1 MSSALP
7 ADAPADVPFEATAET
22 PAPSPLA
29 TQVRRR
35 RTFAIISHPDAG
47 KTTLTEKLLLF
58 SGAIQIAGSVKAR
71 KATRHATSDWME
83 IEKQRGISVASS
95 VMQMEYR
102 DCVINL
108 LDTPGHQDFSEDT
121 YRVLTAVDAALMVI
135 DAANGV
141 EPQTRRL
148 LQVCRARNTP
158 ILTFVNKMDREV
170 KDPLA
175 LMDEIE
181 RELGMEVVPF
191 TWPVGMGKAFHG
203 VMDLREQ
210 QMRVFS
216 PGEDRVLGKGGVGD
230 EILDGLHN
238 PAYAERFGMQ
248 WEQAKGEIDLL
259 TDAAPPFDEA
269 AFLSGKQTPM
279 FFGSAVNNFGV
290 REVLDALVD
299 LAPPPGDRR
308 AIQRIVKP
316 EETKFTGVVFKIQ
329 ANMDPAHRD
338 RIAFVRVASGRF
350 ERGMRLKVA
359 RSGKELRPNTVVT
372 FMSQR
377 RELLDE
383 AFAGDI
389 IGIPNHGVLQ
399 LGDTLSEGENLQFT
413 GLPFFAPEMFRS
425 VEVADPLKTKQLRAG
440 LTQLGEE
447 GAIQVFRP
455 VAGSMLLLGAVGQL
469 QFEVVAH
476 RLEHEYSCKARIMP
490 ARYNVAR
497 WVTCPEE
504 NGGAKEL
511 QRFIDGNS
519 HRVAMDAVNAPTVLL
534 EYAGE
539 LRAMQDNWPKIQFH
553 ALREHAGLVF
563 QKQLEG

>member
-1 MSSALP
+1 
-7 ADAPADVPFEATAET
+7 
-22 PAPSPLA
+22 
-29 TQVRRR
+29 
-35 RTFAIISHPDAG
+35 
-47 KTTLTEKLLLF
+47 
-58 SGAIQIAGSVKAR
+58 
-71 KATRHATSDWME
+71 
-83 IEKQRGISVASS
+83 
-95 VMQMEYR
+95 
-102 DCVINL
+102 
-108 LDTPGHQDFSEDT
+108 
-121 YRVLTAVDAALMVI
+121 VDAALMVI

-170 KDPLA
+170 QEPLA

-181 RELGMEVVPF
+181 RELGMSVVPF
-191 TWPVGMGKAFHG
+191 TWPVGMGKLFGG
-203 VMDLREQ
+203 VLDLRKD

-216 PGEDRVLGKGGVGD
+216 PGEDRVKDGGD
-230 EILDGLHN
+230 EIVDGIGN
-238 PAYAERFGMQ
+238 PALNERFGAAY
-248 WEQAKGEIDLL
+248 EQAANEVELVRE
-259 TDAAPPFDEA
+259 AAPAFDEEQ
-269 AFLSGKQTPM
+269 FLEGHQTPM
-279 FFGSAVNNFGV
+279 FFGSAINNFGV
-290 REVLDALVD
+290 QEVLDALVD
-299 LAPPPGDRR
+299 LAPSPGDRTS
-308 AIQRIVKP
+308 IQRVVHP
-316 EETKFTGVVFKIQ
+316 DEAKFTGVVFKIQ

-338 RIAFVRVASGRF
+338 RIAFVRVASGHF
-350 ERGMRLKVA
+350 ERGMRLKVV
-359 RSGKELRPNTVVT
+359 RSGKELRPNTVVS
-372 FMSQR
+372 FLSQR

-399 LGDTLSEGENLQFT
+399 LGDTLTEGESLQFT
-413 GLPFFAPEMFRS
+413 GLPFFAPEMFRT

-455 VAGSMLLLGAVGQL
+455 MAGTLLLLGAVGQL

-476 RLEHEYSCKARIMP
+476 RLEHEYGVKARITP

-497 WVTCPEE
+497 WVTCETGEGPNADER
-504 NGGAKEL
+504 EL
-511 QRFIDGNS
+511 KRFIDGNS
-519 HRVAMDAVNAPTVLL
+519 HRVAHDAVNAPCVLL

-539 LRAMQDNWPKIQFH
+539 LRAMQENWPKIKFH

>member
-1 MSSALP
+1 MS
-7 ADAPADVPFEATAET
+7 ADLASQIHAE
-22 PAPSPLA
+22 
-29 TQVRRR
+29 VRQR

-71 KATRHATSDWME
+71 KASRHATSDWME

-102 DCVINL
+102 GCTINL

-170 KDPLA
+170 QDPLA

-181 RELGMEVVPF
+181 RELGMTVVPF
-191 TWPVGMGKAFHG
+191 TWPVGMAKFFGG
-203 VMDLREQ
+203 VLDLRKD

-216 PGEDRVLGKGGVGD
+216 PGEDRVAGAE
-230 EILDGLHN
+230 EIVDGIGN
-238 PAYAERFGMQ
+238 PVLAERFGAAY
-248 WEQAKGEIDLL
+248 EQAAGEIELVR
-259 TDAAPPFDEA
+259 DAAPAFEEA
-269 AFLSGKQTPM
+269 EFLAGRQTPM

-290 REVLDALVD
+290 QEVLDALVD
-299 LAPPPGDRR
+299 LAPPPSERA
-308 AIQRIVKP
+308 AIQRVVHP
-316 EETKFTGVVFKIQ
+316 EEPKFTGVVFKIQ
-329 ANMDPAHRD
+329 ANMDPSHRD
-338 RIAFVRVASGRF
+338 RIAFVRVASGKF
-350 ERGMRLKVA
+350 TRGMRMKVV

-372 FMSQR
+372 FMSQK
-377 RELLDE
+377 RELLEE

-399 LGDTLSEGENLQFT
+399 LGDTLTEGEALQFT
-413 GLPFFAPEMFRS
+413 GLPFFAPELFRS

-455 VAGSMLLLGAVGQL
+455 LLGSVLLLGAVGQL

-476 RLEHEYSCKARIMP
+476 RLEHEYGVRARIMP
-490 ARYNVAR
+490 ARFNVAR
-497 WVTCPEE
+497 WVTCDAAD
-504 NGGAKEL
+504 GGDNEL
-511 QRFIDGNS
+511 KRFVDNNS
-519 HRVAMDAVNAPTVLL
+519 HRMAYDAVNAPTVLL

-539 LRAMQDNWPKIQFH
+539 LRAIQDNWPKIKFH

>member
-1 MSSALP
+1 MSA
-7 ADAPADVPFEATAET
+7 VIQE
-22 PAPSPLA
+22 
-29 TQVRRR
+29 QVRRR

-181 RELGMEVVPF
+181 RELGMTVVPF
-191 TWPVGMGKAFHG
+191 TWPVGMAKFFGG
-203 VMDLREQ
+203 VLDLRKD

-216 PGEDRVLGKGGVGD
+216 PGEDRAAGTE
-230 EILDGLHN
+230 EIIEGTSNPILHD
-238 PAYAERFGMQ
+238 RFGVAF
-248 WEQAKGEIDLL
+248 EQAAGEIELVR
-259 TDAAPPFDEA
+259 DAAPSFDEA
-269 AFLSGKQTPM
+269 EFLAGRQTPM

-290 REVLDALVD
+290 QEVLDALVD
-299 LAPPPGDRR
+299 LAPPPADRP
-308 AIQRIVKP
+308 AIQRVVHP
-316 EETKFTGVVFKIQ
+316 EESKFTGVVFKIQ

-338 RIAFVRVASGRF
+338 RIAFLRVASGRF
-350 ERGMRLKVA
+350 ERGMRLKVS

-377 RELLDE
+377 RELLEE

-399 LGDTLSEGENLQFT
+399 LGDTLSEGEVLQFT

-455 VAGSMLLLGAVGQL
+455 VAGTVLLLGAVGQL

-476 RLEHEYSCKARIMP
+476 RLEHDYGCKARIMP

-497 WVTCPEE
+497 WVTCDAAD
-504 NGGAKEL
+504 GGEKEL

-519 HRVAMDAVNAPTVLL
+519 HRVALDAVNAPTVLL

-539 LRAMQDNWPKIQFH
+539 LRAMQENWPKIKFH

>member
-1 MSSALP
+1 MSNGQI
-7 ADAPADVPFEATAET
+7 ADEVK
-22 PAPSPLA
+22 
-29 TQVRRR
+29 RR

-71 KATRHATSDWME
+71 KASRHATSDWME

-102 DCVINL
+102 DCVVNL

-170 KDPLA
+170 QEPLA

-181 RELGMEVVPF
+181 RELGMAVVPF
-191 TWPVGMGKAFHG
+191 TWPVGMGKRFHG
-203 VMDLREQ
+203 VMDLRNE
-210 QMRVFS
+210 QMRVFR
-216 PGEDRVLGKGGVGD
+216 PGEDRNRKDDEGGD
-230 EILDGLHN
+230 EILLGIAN
-238 PAYAERFGMQ
+238 PVYAERFGA
-248 WEQAKGEIDLL
+248 EYEHARHDIDLVRE
-259 TDAAPPFDEA
+259 AAPAFDEQQ
-269 AFLSGKQTPM
+269 FLEGHQTPM
-279 FFGSAVNNFGV
+279 FFGSAINNFGV

-299 LAPPPGDRR
+299 LAPPPGPRP
-308 AIQRIVKP
+308 AIQREVAP
-316 EETKFTGVVFKIQ
+316 DEPKFSGVVFKIQ

-338 RIAFVRVASGRF
+338 RIAFVRVASGHF
-350 ERGMRLKVA
+350 ERGMRLKVV
-359 RSGKELRPNTVVT
+359 RTGKELRPNTVVS
-372 FMSQR
+372 FLSQR

-399 LGDTLSEGENLQFT
+399 LGDTLTEGEALQFT

-455 VAGSMLLLGAVGQL
+455 AAGTVLLLGAVGQL

-476 RLEHEYSCKARIMP
+476 RLEHEYGCKARITP

-497 WVTCPEE
+497 WVTSDD
-504 NGGAKEL
+504 AKEL
-511 QRFIDGNS
+511 QRFIDHNA
-519 HRVAMDAVNAPTVLL
+519 HRVAYDAVDAPTVLL

-539 LRAMQDNWPKIQFH
+539 LRAMQDNWPKIKFH

-563 QKQLEG
+563 QKQLDG

>member
-1 MSSALP
+1 MS
-7 ADAPADVPFEATAET
+7 DIATE
-22 PAPSPLA
+22 
-29 TQVRRR
+29 VRRR

-71 KATRHATSDWME
+71 KAARHATSDWME

-102 DCVINL
+102 GCVINL

-170 KDPLA
+170 QEPLA

-181 RELGMEVVPF
+181 RELGMSVVPF
-191 TWPVGMGKAFHG
+191 TWPVGMGKTFHG

-210 QMRVFS
+210 RMRVFM
-216 PGEDRVLGKGGVGD
+216 PGADRHHDAD
-230 EILDGLHN
+230 EMLQGTDN
-238 PAYAERFGMQ
+238 PAYAERFGAEWQ
-248 WEQAKGEIDLL
+248 HARHDIELVQG
-259 TDAAPPFDEA
+259 AAPAFDEQQ
-269 AFLSGKQTPM
+269 FLEGHQTPM
-279 FFGSAVNNFGV
+279 FFGSAINNFGV
-290 REVLDALVD
+290 KEVLDALVD
-299 LAPPPGDRR
+299 LAPSPSSR
-308 AIQRIVKP
+308 AAMQREVQPDEK
-316 EETKFTGVVFKIQ
+316 KFSGVVFKIQ

-338 RIAFVRVASGRF
+338 RIAFVRVASGHF
-350 ERGMRLKVA
+350 ERGMRLKVV
-359 RSGKELRPNTVVT
+359 RSGKELRPNTVVS
-372 FMSQR
+372 FLSQR

-399 LGDTLSEGENLQFT
+399 LGDTLTEGEALQYT

-425 VEVADPLKTKQLRAG
+425 VEVADPLKTKQLKAG

-455 VAGSMLLLGAVGQL
+455 VAGSVLLLGAVGQL

-476 RLEHEYSCKARIMP
+476 RLEHEYGCKARVTASRFQI
-490 ARYNVAR
+490 AR
-497 WVTCPEE
+497 WVTCPDE

-511 QRFIDGNS
+511 QRFIDANA
-519 HRVAMDAVNAPTVLL
+519 HRVAHDAVNAPTLL
-534 EYAGE
+534 VEYAPE
-539 LRAMQDNWPKIQFH
+539 LRAIEGNWPKIKFH
-553 ALREHAGLVF
+553 TMREHAGLVF
-563 QKQLEG
+563 HKAGA

>member
-1 MSSALP
+1 M
-7 ADAPADVPFEATAET
+7 ADGSIAD
-22 PAPSPLA
+22 
-29 TQVRRR
+29 QVRRR

-47 KTTLTEKLLLF
+47 KTTLTEKLLLY
-58 SGAIQIAGSVKAR
+58 SGAIPIAGSVKAR
-71 KATRHATSDWME
+71 KTSRHATSDWME

-170 KDPLA
+170 KAPLD
-175 LMDEIE
+175 LFDEIE
-181 RELGMEVVPF
+181 AELGMNVVPF
-191 TWPVGMGKAFHG
+191 TWPVGMGKFFGG
-203 VMDLREQ
+203 VLDLRRD
-210 QMRVFS
+210 QMRVFAA
-216 PGEDRVLGKGGVGD
+216 GEDRLKDSD
-230 EILDGLHN
+230 EIVDGIAN
-238 PAYAERFGMQ
+238 PALKQRFGDA
-248 WEQAKGEIDLL
+248 WEHAASEVELL
-259 TDAAPPFDEA
+259 HGAAPGFDEA
-269 AFLSGKQTPM
+269 EFLAGRQTPM
-279 FFGSAVNNFGV
+279 FFGSAINNFGV
-290 REVLDALVD
+290 QEVLDALVE
-299 LAPPPGDRR
+299 LAPPPGPK
-308 AIQRIVKP
+308 AALQREVQP
-316 EETKFTGVVFKIQ
+316 TEPKFSGVVFKIQ

-338 RIAFVRVASGRF
+338 RIAFLRVASGHF

-359 RSGKELRPNTVVT
+359 RSGKELRPNTVVS
-372 FMSQR
+372 FLSQR

-399 LGDTLSEGENLQFT
+399 LGDTLTEGEALQFT

-425 VEVADPLKTKQLRAG
+425 VEVADPLRTKQLRAG

-455 VAGSMLLLGAVGQL
+455 VAGSVLLLGAVGQL

-476 RLEHEYSCKARIMP
+476 RLEHEYGCKARILP

-497 WVTCPEE
+497 WVTCDEAD
-504 NGGAKEL
+504 GGEREL
-511 QRFIDGNS
+511 KRFIDGNA
-519 HRVAMDAVNAPTVLL
+519 HRVALDAVDAPCVLL

-539 LRAMQDNWPKIQFH
+539 LRAMQENWPKIRFH

-563 QKQLEG
+563 QKQLDG

>member
-1 MSSALP
+1 MP
-7 ADAPADVPFEATAET
+7 TD
-22 PAPSPLA
+22 LA
-29 TQVRRR
+29 SEVRRR

-71 KATRHATSDWME
+71 KASRHATSDWME

-102 DCVINL
+102 GCVINL

-170 KDPLA
+170 QQPMA
-175 LMDEIE
+175 LMEEIE

-191 TWPVGMGKAFHG
+191 TWPVGMGKHFHG

-210 QMRVFS
+210 RMRVFA
-216 PGEDRVLGKGGVGD
+216 PGEDRQRDDDQVLKG
-230 EILDGLHN
+230 LSN
-238 PAYAERFGMQ
+238 PLYAERFGAE
-248 WEQAKGEIDLL
+248 WTHANHDIELLQA
-259 TDAAPPFDEA
+259 AAPPFDEA
-269 AFLSGKQTPM
+269 EFLAGHQTPM
-279 FFGSAVNNFGV
+279 FFGSAINNFGV
-290 REVLDALVD
+290 QEVLDALVD
-299 LAPPPGDRR
+299 LAPPPSSRT
-308 AIQRIVKP
+308 AVQRVVRP
-316 EETKFTGVVFKIQ
+316 DEHKFSGVVFKIQ

-338 RIAFVRVASGRF
+338 RIAFVRVASGHF
-350 ERGMRLKVA
+350 ERGMRLKVV
-359 RSGKELRPNTVVT
+359 RSGKELRPNTVVS
-372 FMSQR
+372 FLSQR

-399 LGDTLSEGENLQFT
+399 LGDTLSEGEALQYT

-425 VEVADPLKTKQLRAG
+425 VEVADPLRTKQLKAG

-455 VAGSMLLLGAVGQL
+455 VSGGSLLLGAVGQL

-476 RLEHEYSCKARIMP
+476 RLEHEYGCKARIQP
-490 ARYNVAR
+490 SRFQIAR
-497 WVTCPEE
+497 WVTCAEE
-504 NGGAKEL
+504 DGGAKEL
-511 QRFIDGNS
+511 ARFIDANA
-519 HRVAMDAVNAPTVLL
+519 HRVAYDAVDAPTLL
-534 EYAGE
+534 VEYAPE
-539 LRAMQDNWPKIQFH
+539 LRAIEANWPKIRFH

-563 QKQLEG
+563 QKQLDG